1 MSMTSMSSLLIAWV
15 AGGLL
20 LLAIVAFGLARW
32 GDRRFF
38 LATQV
43 LTRRL
48 EASRAAVPVARYH
61 VSELRG
67 LPAPVQRYFQRAL
80 KPGQRIVASVEVSN
94 VGTFNMSRSGQR
106 WRPFNSHQSVVT
118 RRPGFVWSARISLF
132 SGVTAFVHD
141 AYVAGQGILRP
152 TLMGLFALGRQEG
165 GDALDKAELIRY
177 LAEAAWYPTALLPSQ
192 GVSWSAV
199 DERSAHATLRD
210 GRSAVTLLFRFNDH
224 GMIESACADARG
236 AVERGIL
243 TLREWEGRWSNY
255 RRRDGMRIPT
265 SGEASW
271 VVHGNRMPYW
281 RGAVTSLTYGFVETG
296 TAPGARMASAAPSR
310 TAIAVSAR
318 WRTDR
323 KSCAHQAGHM
333 DCEVSDETHP

>member
-1 MSMTSMSSLLIAWV
+1 MTSISSLLVAWV
-15 AGGLL
+15 VGGLL
-20 LLAIVAFGLARW
+20 LLASVAFGLARW
-32 GDRRFF
+32 GDRRFL

-67 LPAPVQRYFQRAL
+67 LPTPVQRYFQRAL
-80 KPGQRIVASVEVSN
+80 KPGQKIIARVEVRSL
-94 VGTFNMSRSGQR
+94 GTFNMSRGGQR
-106 WRPFNSHQSVVT
+106 WRPFSSHQSVVT
-118 RRPGFVWSARISLF
+118 QRPGFVWSARISLF
-132 SGVTAFVHD
+132 AGVTAFVHD
-141 AYVAGQGILRP
+141 AYVAGEGILRP
-152 TLMGLFALGRQEG
+152 TLQGLFALGRQEG
-165 GDALDKAELIRY
+165 CDALDKAELIRY

-199 DERSAHATLRD
+199 DERSANATLRD
-210 GRSAVTLLFRFNDH
+210 GRSAITLHFRFNDH

-236 AVERGIL
+236 AVEQGVL
-243 TLREWEGRWSNY
+243 TMREWEGRWSNY
-255 RRRDGMRIPT
+255 RRRDGMRIPM

-296 TAPGARMASAAPSR
+296 AAPGALMDSASPSR
-310 TAIAVSAR
+310 AAIAVSAR

-323 KSCAHQAGHM
+323 KSSAHQAGHM
-333 DCEVSDETHP
+333 DREASDETHP